1 MRKLRKK
8 EKAIRGCIYCKNLTE
23 SQIIKGKFVP
33 AGCPYAE
40 CPYHELDN
48 VKSYDE
54 YLKNANIDDP
64 VNKFLSGLEKERGRK
79 K

>member
-8 EKAIRGCIYCKNLTE
+8 EKERRGCRYCEDLTE
-23 SQIIKGKFVP
+23 SHIIKGKFVP
-33 AGCPYAE
+33 AGCPHKE

-48 VKSYDE
+48 VKSYDK
-54 YLKNANIDDP
+54 YLKTTKISEP
-64 VNKFLSGLEKERGRK
+64 VNQFLKGLGK